1 MQSDTRPPCTP
12 VSFEVAHQA
21 AGRQV
26 WIFVRAYASGSLERT
41 YQLHFAARTRFS
53 LVSTPGDWKRPSPT
67 NLEFTPVMT
76 AEELDLELGRIL
88 KAEQDKLNQGEV
100 ETAVASL
107 NDQLYRNGFLPR
119 ATVNV

>member
-1 MQSDTRPPCTP
+1 MPSDTRPTRTP

-26 WIFVRAYASGSLERT
+26 EIFVRAYASGSLERT
-41 YQLHFAARTRFS
+41 YRLHFAARVRFS
-53 LVSTPGDWKRPSPT
+53 LLSTPGDWKRPAPT
-67 NLEFTPVMT
+67 NLKFTPVMT

-88 KAEQDKLNQGEV
+88 ESHQDKLNPREV

-119 ATVNV
+119 VTVSA